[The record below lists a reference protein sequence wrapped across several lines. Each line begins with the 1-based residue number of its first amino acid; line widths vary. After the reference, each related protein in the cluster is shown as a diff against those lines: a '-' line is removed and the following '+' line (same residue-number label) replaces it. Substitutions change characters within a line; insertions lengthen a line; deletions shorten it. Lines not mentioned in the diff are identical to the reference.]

1 MSDEEFL
8 DLIKRIH
15 QESDE
20 IQQVLARITGG
31 WEHARHSNNDY
42 YIDSIALNLHGFYSG
57 FERIFTQIAE
67 TVDGNLP
74 HGENWHELLL
84 RQMTNEVPNVR
95 PAVIST
101 ETRNL
106 LDELR
111 RFRHVVRNV
120 YTHKFNATNIGKLV
134 GFASDAFERLN
145 AELVAFTNFLEQ
157 S

>member
-1 MSDEEFL
+1 MSDEEFS

-20 IQQVLARITGG
+20 IQRVLARITDG
-31 WEHARHSNNDY
+31 WERARRANDDY
-42 YIDSIALNLHGFYSG
+42 YLDSVALNLHGFYSG

-67 TVDGNLP
+67 TVDGDLP
-74 HGENWHELLL
+74 RGENWHDLLL
-84 RQMTNEVPNVR
+84 RQMAGEIPDVR
-95 PAVIST
+95 PAVISAD
-101 ETRNL
+101 TRTL

-120 YTHKFNATNIGKLV
+120 YTHNFSPENIGKLV
-134 GFASDAFERLN
+134 KYASDAFEHLN
-145 AELVAFTNFLEQ
+145 AELSAFIVFIEK